1 MNALTTAIPTI
12 IPAPSLSDSAKS
24 ITASKSNIYM
34 NLSLNDFI
42 KNSSQLFF
50 SFFTTM
56 FGPFFSYLF
65 SYSFCVS
72 PSSFVLYSFSISSLF
87 LFDVSVYFSSNSLS
101 VFFICFTFF
110 LISNNCIICITF
122 LFWLCFYF
130 FTVVLYHFFEIFK
143 VFFGVKI
150 CF

>member
-12 IPAPSLSDSAKS
+12 IPAPNLSDSAKS
-24 ITASKSNIYM
+24 IIASNSNMYM
-34 NLSLNDFI
+34 NLSLNDFM

-56 FGPFFSYLF
+56 FGPFCSYLF

-72 PSSFVLYSFSISSLF
+72 PSSFVLYSFKISSLF
-87 LFDVSVYFSSNSLS
+87 FFYVSVYFSSSSLS

-110 LISNNCIICITF
+110 LISNSCIICITF
-122 LFWLCFYF
+122 LFWLFFLFFCKFC

-143 VFFGVKI
+143 VFF
-150 CF
+150 